1 MKKVIALALGIT
13 AVAGAAIAFA
23 LIRNGCKGDDEFII
37 PDDDYEP
44 DDEDYWNAV
53 SEDEHAVS
61 RKDINDAI
69 NGNELKK
76 FTASDSKKNVEK
88 HDLDD
93 FNLSENEVK
102 GNEKV

>member
-1 MKKVIALALGIT
+1 MKKAIALALGLT
-13 AVAGAAIAFA
+13 VVAGAAVVFT
-23 LIRNGCKGDDEFII
+23 LIRNGCKDDEFVI

-76 FTASDSKKNVEK
+76 FTASDSKKNA
-88 HDLDD
+88 D
-93 FNLSENEVK
+93 EVK
-102 GNEKV
+102 KNEKV